1 MDLKQLEYI
10 VQISKEKNITKAA
23 EKLFIT
29 QSALNQQLLK
39 LEKELGSPLFY
50 RSRTNWHL
58 TEVGEIYIET
68 AKEILRLKKETYNRI
83 SDLINMKNTHLSIG
97 LTPERGISMFASV
110 YPEFHKLHPHVIVE
124 PVELSV
130 RDQDAM
136 INRREL
142 DVGFLTLSD
151 DMQKNDNVYK
161 SILKENIIVAIP
173 STHPLARNGSMYGD
187 SLKDMDLALLKEDNF
202 VLICKGSTIREAIDP
217 LFQDAGFSPK
227 ILFETRSCQTLIY
240 MVKKNLCCTI
250 LPEHY
255 AINSKDIVYFSLPQ
269 KPQLRVVAMYKKG
282 GYLSKPTED
291 FITLA
296 SDYWS
301 KLKKEQN
308 HVQNKD

>member
-1 MDLKQLEYI
+1 MDLKQLEYM
-10 VQISKEKNITKAA
+10 VKISEEKNITKAA

-58 TEVGEIYIET
+58 TEVGEIYIT
-68 AKEILRLKKETYNRI
+68 AAKEMLGLKKETYNRI

-110 YPEFHKLHPHVIVE
+110 YPEFHKLHPNVIVD
-124 PVELSV
+124 PMELSV
-130 RDQDAM
+130 RDQESM

-151 DMQKNDNVYK
+151 DMQKSDNVYV
-161 SILKENIIVAIP
+161 SILKEDIIVAIP
-173 STHPLARNGSMYGD
+173 SSHPLSSKGSLYGKLLKNID
-187 SLKDMDLALLKEDNF
+187 LKLLKDADF
-202 VLICKGSTIREAIDP
+202 VLISKSSTIREAINPIFHD
-217 LFQDAGFSPK
+217 LEFHPK
-227 ILFETRSCQTLIY
+227 LLFETRSCQTLIN
-240 MVKKNLCCTI
+240 MVMKNLCCTI

-255 AINSKDIVYFSLPQ
+255 AVNSKDVVYFSLPQ

-282 GYLSKPTED
+282 VYLSKAAKD
-291 FITLA
+291 FIQLA
-296 SDYWS
+296 SAFWT
-301 KLKKEQN
+301 KK
-308 HVQNKD
+308 

>member
-10 VQISKEKNITKAA
+10 VQIANEKNITKAA

-68 AKEILRLKKETYNRI
+68 AKEILKMKKETYNRI
-83 SDLINMKNTHLSIG
+83 NDLINMKNSHLSIG

-110 YPEFHKLHPHVIVE
+110 YPEFHKLHPNVIVE

-130 RDQDAM
+130 REQEAM
-136 INRREL
+136 IDRREL

-151 DMQKNDNVYK
+151 DMQKNDNVYT
-161 SILKENIIVAIP
+161 SILTENIIVAIP
-173 STHPLARNGSMYGD
+173 SNHPLAKYGSKYGD
-187 SLKDMDLALLKEDNF
+187 SLKDIDLSLFKEEDF
-202 VLICKGSTIREAIDP
+202 VLISKGSTIRKAVDP
-217 LFQDAGFSPK
+217 LFQAAGFSPK
-227 ILFETRSCQTLIY
+227 LLFETRSCKTLIY
-240 MVKKNLCCTI
+240 MVEKNLCCTI

-255 AINSKDIVYFSLPQ
+255 AINSEEIVYFSLPE
-269 KPQLRVVAMYKKG
+269 KPTLRLVAMYKKG
-282 GYLSKPTED
+282 GYLSKATED
-291 FITLA
+291 FIRLA
-296 SDYWS
+296 SIYWHKQKGFS
-301 KLKKEQN
+301 SSF
-308 HVQNKD
+308 

>member
-1 MDLKQLEYI
+1 MDLKQLEYMF
-10 VQISKEKNITKAA
+10 QIAKDKNITKAA

-68 AKEILRLKKETYNRI
+68 AKEILKLKKETYNRI

-110 YPEFHKLHPHVIVE
+110 YPEFHKLHPNVIVE

-130 RDQDAM
+130 REQEAM

-151 DMQKNDNVYK
+151 DMQKNDNVYT
-161 SILKENIIVAIP
+161 SILKEDIIVAIP
-173 STHPLARNGSMYGD
+173 SNHPLASSGRMYGD
-187 SLKDMDLALLKEDNF
+187 SLKDIDLALLKEDNF
-202 VLICKGSTIREAIDP
+202 VLISKGSTIRGAINP

-227 ILFETRSCQTLIY
+227 ILFETRSCRTLIY
-240 MVKKNLCCTI
+240 MVRNNLCCTI

-255 AINSKDIVYFSLPQ
+255 AINSKDVVYFSLPQ
-269 KPQLRVVAMYKKG
+269 KPQLRVVAMHKKG
-282 GYLSKPTED
+282 GYLSKATED
-291 FITLA
+291 FIRLA
-296 SDYWS
+296 SIYWNE
-301 KLKKEQN
+301 LKKRRETCS
-308 HVQNKD
+308 K

>member
-10 VQISKEKNITKAA
+10 VEIAKEKNITKAA

-39 LEKELGSPLFY
+39 LEKDLGSPLFY

-58 TEVGEIYIET
+58 TEVGEIYINA
-68 AKEILRLKKETYNRI
+68 AKEILGIKKETYNQI

-110 YPEFHKLHPHVIVE
+110 YPEFHKLHPNVIVD
-124 PVELSV
+124 PIELSV
-130 RDQDAM
+130 REQEFM

-151 DMQKNDNVYK
+151 DMQKNNNVYT
-161 SILKENIIVAIP
+161 SILTEDIIVAIP
-173 STHPLARNGSMYGD
+173 ANHPLAKYGSTYGSSLND
-187 SLKDMDLALLKEDNF
+187 IDLSLLKDDNF
-202 VLICKGSTIREAIDP
+202 VLISKGSTIREAVNP
-217 LFQDAGFSPK
+217 LFQEAGFLPK
-227 ILFETRSCQTLIY
+227 LLFETQSCRTLIY

-250 LPEHY
+250 LPQHY
-255 AINSKDIVYFSLPQ
+255 AINSDDVVYFSLPQ

-282 GYLSKPTED
+282 SYLSKATED
-291 FITLA
+291 FIKLA
-296 SDYWS
+296 SAYWN
-301 KLKKEQN
+301 KLN
-308 HVQNKD
+308 